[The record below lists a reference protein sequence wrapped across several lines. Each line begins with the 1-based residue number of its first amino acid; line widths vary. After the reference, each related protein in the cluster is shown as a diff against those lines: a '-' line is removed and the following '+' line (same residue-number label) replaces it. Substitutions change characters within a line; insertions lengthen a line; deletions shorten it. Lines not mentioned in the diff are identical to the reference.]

1 VKKSRVLL
9 CAPNLLVNEG
19 ELNRI
24 EPPLGLL
31 LFAPLLI
38 NAGHEVLIK
47 DFALEGWDIE
57 KLIDSKNKRYLKGQT
72 DEYIA
77 KTISDFNPGI
87 IGISVL
93 YSSLIDSAKDVA
105 RIAKKV
111 NPNIKVIVG
120 GNCISNS
127 VVDYKY
133 AKAGPGMGLPDY
145 ITHFEGED
153 FDYAMTGEA
162 EYPFLNFVNAI
173 SNNHDAS
180 NIPGLIIKTG
190 PKKYRI
196 NPSSVLND
204 LNRLPR
210 PARHLVDMEAY
221 FKIGHFHSSKSRSKR
236 VLSVMCSR
244 GCPEKCTFC
253 TTPEVYGNLTRW
265 RSTEHIMDEI
275 RNDVKEFNIGEIQ
288 FNDDTL
294 TVNKNN
300 LYALCKEL
308 DKIGLPWCTPNGTKV
323 NYHLKEQYDMY
334 KAMHDSGAYQIT
346 LACESGV
353 QRVLDKIINKRLPVE
368 TIMPAIERAK
378 RAGLLVHTFWILGFP
393 GETRE
398 EMQQTI
404 DFALQCGADSF
415 SFSILA
421 PLPGTPIYRQAYKQN
436 LWWEGRESFNSL
448 RTSLIKVDGFN
459 NPQDFEKFVYD
470 ANIKANLMLKNNDP
484 KRFEYKYG
492 KNANESS
499 LMKQT

>member
-77 KTISDFNPGI
+77 KTISDFSPDI

-105 RIAKKV
+105 RIVKKV

-133 AKAGPGMGLPDY
+133 AKADPGMGLPDY

-162 EYPFLNFVNAI
+162 EYPFLDFVNAI
-173 SNNHDAS
+173 SNNHDVS

-221 FKIGHFHSSKSRSKR
+221 FKIGHFHS
-236 VLSVMCSR
+236 
-244 GCPEKCTFC
+244 
-253 TTPEVYGNLTRW
+253 
-265 RSTEHIMDEI
+265 
-275 RNDVKEFNIGEIQ
+275 
-288 FNDDTL
+288 
-294 TVNKNN
+294 
-300 LYALCKEL
+300 
-308 DKIGLPWCTPNGTKV
+308 
-323 NYHLKEQYDMY
+323 
-334 KAMHDSGAYQIT
+334 
-346 LACESGV
+346 
-353 QRVLDKIINKRLPVE
+353 
-368 TIMPAIERAK
+368 
-378 RAGLLVHTFWILGFP
+378 
-393 GETRE
+393 
-398 EMQQTI
+398 
-404 DFALQCGADSF
+404 
-415 SFSILA
+415 
-421 PLPGTPIYRQAYKQN
+421 
-436 LWWEGRESFNSL
+436 
-448 RTSLIKVDGFN
+448 
-459 NPQDFEKFVYD
+459 
-470 ANIKANLMLKNNDP
+470 
-484 KRFEYKYG
+484 
-492 KNANESS
+492 
-499 LMKQT
+499 